1 MHDNT
6 IKSISKDYF
15 DYLQAESKFIPLEN
29 ETIEFYSP
37 IVDYFGD
44 SISVNISFS
53 GDRYKLTDHGETLWN
68 MEQFGL
74 DLTNHKKQKKYQL
87 LNNIV
92 QNYGLVVENKHINFY
107 TNRIDLSQA
116 IHDYVLAISE
126 ISYLGILKK
135 ENIKSLFKDEVM
147 QYFLSNRKI
156 YPNIFPE
163 FKVEGKSKLI
173 HSFEAVFPGE
183 ATEYV
188 KTIKRIDKN
197 NAKNVLFD
205 WNDVEVHR
213 NKNFDSN
220 ARLNIITE
228 QQDDISE
235 AVSTMLSQYNVE
247 VFSFKNKKQLEE
259 KFSNV

>member
-1 MHDNT
+1 
-6 IKSISKDYF
+6 
-15 DYLQAESKFIPLEN
+15 
-29 ETIEFYSP
+29 
-37 IVDYFGD
+37 
-44 SISVNISFS
+44 
-53 GDRYKLTDHGETLWN
+53 

-74 DLTNHKKQKKYQL
+74 DLTNHKNKKYQL
-87 LNNIV
+87 LNNII
-92 QNYGLVVENKHINFY
+92 QNYGLVIENKHINFY

-163 FKVEGKSKLI
+163 FKVKSKLI

-188 KTIKRIDKN
+188 KTIKRIDKTMQ
-197 NAKNVLFD
+197 KCPF
-205 WNDVEVHR
+205 
-213 NKNFDSN
+213 
-220 ARLNIITE
+220 RLE
-228 QQDDISE
+228 
-235 AVSTMLSQYNVE
+235 
-247 VFSFKNKKQLEE
+247 
-259 KFSNV
+259 

>member
-1 MHDNT
+1 
-6 IKSISKDYF
+6 
-15 DYLQAESKFIPLEN
+15 
-29 ETIEFYSP
+29 
-37 IVDYFGD
+37 
-44 SISVNISFS
+44 
-53 GDRYKLTDHGETLWN
+53 

-92 QNYGLVVENKHINFY
+92 QNYGLVIENKHINFY

-197 NAKNVLFD
+197 NAKMSFSIGMMLKYIEIKILILMLDLISLQN
-205 WNDVEVHR
+205 
-213 NKNFDSN
+213 NKMIL
-220 ARLNIITE
+220 AKQYQLCYLNI
-228 QQDDISE
+228 
-235 AVSTMLSQYNVE
+235 M
-247 VFSFKNKKQLEE
+247 
-259 KFSNV
+259 